1 MEATATVRYLKT
13 GNRKVEI
20 VLDLIRGKKVEEALS
35 ILRFTRKATAK
46 PVEKLLRSAMANA
59 AQKNPNLELEQ
70 VKVSRCW
77 ANVGPVRQ
85 NARRFVPRAMGR
97 ASKIA
102 KKTCHVTIVLADKAG
117 AEKR

>member
-1 MEATATVRYLKT
+1 MEASATARYLKT

-20 VLDLIRGKKVEEALS
+20 VLDLIRGKKVEEALR

-46 PVEKLLRSAMANA
+46 PVEKLVRSAMANA

-70 VKVSRCW
+70 VRVSSCF
-77 ANVGPVRQ
+77 ANVGPVRR

-97 ASKIA
+97 ASKIT
-102 KKTCHVTIVLADKAG
+102 KKTCHVTIILADGQAK
-117 AEKR
+117 KD